1 MDYNLLLIMI
11 GICGVSYIL
20 LSLLWYTWYL
30 GIGPTA
36 SSHIAR
42 QIMIKR
48 VLELR
53 TQLNQ
58 QDTLDKQTQPHLTK
72 DPKPLNSVK
81 VYELGSGWGGLSVS
95 LAQQSILY
103 DKKQG
108 RSRLTTPIWIQS
120 YELAFIPYLY
130 SKLYW
135 HLHQIW
141 NKAFQAQTE
150 AQAQTQTILPV
161 RLIFQNT
168 DFISSIASLEA
179 KSILMAYL
187 CPKQM
192 TRIADRLAQINQP
205 LGIYLLSLTFALP
218 GHQAIHVE
226 RIPNVFRDPL
236 YLYLI

>member
-1 MDYNLLLIMI
+1 MDYNLLLIII
-11 GICGVSYIL
+11 GICAVSYIL

-42 QIMIKR
+42 QIMIKH
-48 VLELR
+48 VLELC
-53 TQLNQ
+53 TKLNQ
-58 QDTLDKQTQPHLTK
+58 QDTLDKQTQPYLTK
-72 DPKPLNSVK
+72 ESKPSTIIK
-81 VYELGSGWGGLSVS
+81 VYELGSGWGGLSIS
-95 LAQQSILY
+95 LARQIILY
-103 DKKQG
+103 DKKLG
-108 RSRLTTPIWIQS
+108 RSRLNTPIWIQS

-135 HLHQIW
+135 HLHQTW
-141 NKAFQAQTE
+141 NKAFQAQ
-150 AQAQTQTILPV
+150 AVYPV

-168 DFISSIASLEA
+168 DFMPSIADLEA
-179 KSILMAYL
+179 ESILIAYL

-192 TRIADRLAQINQP
+192 MRIADRLAQIDQP